1 MPIAV
6 RRPVRP
12 LAFATT
18 FAALLIAARA
28 PAEPDLTPEIYG
40 VSLEANQTIGSGDVA
55 EGCAG
60 ATDDR
65 TLLRFGMRVHN
76 VGDAPEVIGDP
87 GCPDCKL
94 FPGASCANP
103 DFVCS
108 PANGHMHPHFEGFSR
123 YELFDMHG
131 NSVAI
136 GAKRGF
142 CIRDDGPEPGCATYD
157 CNNQGISVGCFDDY
171 GPTLGCQYIDVTDVP
186 GIMTRAFRLR
196 VTVDPLQLL
205 VDGDRANDVTEVVL
219 PGCGDG
225 VLDAGETCDPGIP
238 IAGACCDA
246 DCHLIP
252 GCDASC
258 ALGDAGTICRPASGP
273 CDVPEL
279 CDGVSPSCPPD
290 VAVADGTSCGDASPC
305 LSDVCRAGAC
315 VVERLETGCLV
326 GGGCYPAG
334 AVDPGDACQR
344 CDPSRTV
351 DVWSPDRDPDPAG
364 VRCQVTRVQTAARA
378 MACPAAID
386 RRVARRLDRAQTIA
400 GRLAAV
406 RVGREARVAASLL
419 RTTRDLER
427 LLERGE
433 KRGCKSTAALA
444 EIAALRDQLRA
455 MKAAGG

>member
-1 MPIAV
+1 M
-6 RRPVRP
+6 RPFA
-12 LAFATT
+12 LA
-18 FAALLIAARA
+18 AAFSTLLFAARA

-40 VSLEANQTIGSGDVA
+40 VSREANQTIGSGDVA

-186 GIMTRAFRLR
+186 DVTTRAFTLR
-196 VTVDPLQLL
+196 VTLDPDDLL
-205 VDGDRANDVTEVVL
+205 PDIDRTNNAVEVAI

-225 VLDAGETCDPGIP
+225 IVQEGE
-238 IAGACCDA
+238 
-246 DCHLIP
+246 
-252 GCDASC
+252 GCDAGPTSAPSC
-258 ALGDAGTICRPASGP
+258 CAASCRLVPSGVTCAGDPNPCRAPG
-273 CDVPEL
+273 V
-279 CDGVSPSCPPD
+279 CDGASAACVPGG
-290 VAVADGTSCGDASPC
+290 AVADGTACGAGLPPC
-305 LSDVCRAGAC
+305 VADLCAGGTCVTRQVAGCVIEGACRAAGESDPQDAC
-315 VVERLETGCLV
+315 RQCEPARSPDAWSELADAT
-326 GGGCYPAG
+326 PAG
-334 AVDPGDACQR
+334 IGCQIGR
-344 CDPSRTV
+344 IATTTS
-351 DVWSPDRDPDPAG
+351 AL
-364 VRCQVTRVQTAARA
+364 
-378 MACPAAID
+378 ACPARLM
-386 RRVARRLDRAQTIA
+386 RRVVVRVDRLDEMATRLSAVTPSGTARLERRLSRRASRLVHVLERAARRGRCATEVATI
-400 GRLAAV
+400 
-406 RVGREARVAASLL
+406 
-419 RTTRDLER
+419 
-427 LLERGE
+427 
-433 KRGCKSTAALA
+433 
-444 EIAALRDQLRA
+444 EIRRLRDQLTGA
-455 MKAAGG
+455 